1 MSDYDLVFVDR
12 RRPWHCSGI
21 QCAPCSV
28 FLRLT
33 CVCPSSGTCP
43 TGSACACPG
52 SVTRMRTLPTNCTP
66 WSRTSQSPHA
76 KVSPGNLEHCVV
88 FNHTSAWCRA
98 WLNFDHDFYFFGGQT
113 ISKLIKSRWKF
124 CFCFMH
130 HVFKIKNICLNN
142 RVYDFK
148 KRTLWSSPCMILERS
163 SPKAVWAVFSFLF

>member
-1 MSDYDLVFVDR
+1 
-12 RRPWHCSGI
+12 
-21 QCAPCSV
+21 
-28 FLRLT
+28 
-33 CVCPSSGTCP
+33 
-43 TGSACACPG
+43 
-52 SVTRMRTLPTNCTP
+52 MRTLPTNCTP